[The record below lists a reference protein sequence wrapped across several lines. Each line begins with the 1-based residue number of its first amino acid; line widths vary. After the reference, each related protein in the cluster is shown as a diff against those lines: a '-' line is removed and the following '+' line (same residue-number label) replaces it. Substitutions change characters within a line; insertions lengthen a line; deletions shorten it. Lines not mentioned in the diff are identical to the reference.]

1 MQFVE
6 YYYVILFWISLILT
20 GIYVH
25 MWHKHFSV
33 NFSLI
38 FAFIPR
44 VNIGYVFKCQAGS
57 AEAYLIATDLIYLG
71 GCFLILFIMLNV
83 FDMCKVE
90 MSNWDKTICFFIST
104 AVFLSVLTIGK
115 YPVFYKSITVTPTAD
130 GLDVVKE
137 YGPMH
142 LVFHIMIVA
151 YFGMSLAA
159 FIYAYKKKKDVSRTL
174 IILLFVPEAVAF
186 AAFFGGRRIT
196 DIIEFTP
203 LAYVFAQVMYLFI
216 AHRICIY
223 DISETAVD
231 SLTESGD
238 TGFISF
244 DSKLRFLGANKTAIG
259 IFESLADMTVDKP
272 MSYYRDI
279 YSVFNEK
286 LEIYKA
292 GGDDKFYYHKDDKD
306 YLVDINDLYDGNFK
320 KGYQFVITDD
330 TKNQQHI
337 KLINSYND
345 ELEREVEKKTKDIK
359 TANKSL
365 IRGMAMLVE
374 SRDNS
379 TGGHIIRTSDVVE
392 ILMAEIMKDAE
403 FTTVHGIDETF
414 RRNVVKAS
422 SLHDIGKIAVDD
434 AILRKPGR
442 FTAEEFEKMKV
453 HASEGARVL
462 HSILENSPDEKFKV
476 IAENIAHYHHERM
489 DGSGYPKGLKGDEI
503 PIEARIMA
511 VADVY
516 DALVSKRVYK
526 ESMSFEKADSIMM
539 ESFGKHF
546 DKDLEKFYL
555 SARPAIEKYYTDLV
569 DAAC

>member
-1 MQFVE
+1 M
-6 YYYVILFWISLILT
+6 
-20 GIYVH
+20 
-25 MWHKHFSV
+25 
-33 NFSLI
+33 
-38 FAFIPR
+38 
-44 VNIGYVFKCQAGS
+44 
-57 AEAYLIATDLIYLG
+57 
-71 GCFLILFIMLNV
+71 
-83 FDMCKVE
+83 
-90 MSNWDKTICFFIST
+90 
-104 AVFLSVLTIGK
+104 
-115 YPVFYKSITVTPTAD
+115 
-130 GLDVVKE
+130 
-137 YGPMH
+137 
-142 LVFHIMIVA
+142 
-151 YFGMSLAA
+151 
-159 FIYAYKKKKDVSRTL
+159 
-174 IILLFVPEAVAF
+174 
-186 AAFFGGRRIT
+186 
-196 DIIEFTP
+196 
-203 LAYVFAQVMYLFI
+203 
-216 AHRICIY
+216 
-223 DISETAVD
+223 
-231 SLTESGD
+231 
-238 TGFISF
+238 
-244 DSKLRFLGANKTAIG
+244 
-259 IFESLADMTVDKP
+259 
-272 MSYYRDI
+272 
-279 YSVFNEK
+279 
-286 LEIYKA
+286 
-292 GGDDKFYYHKDDKD
+292 
-306 YLVDINDLYDGNFK
+306 VDINDLYDGNFK